1 MKRQYLLDIVPNVY
15 KYLDEDSANE
25 LRLLRNLALQYLLCP
40 THPHNCSLPP
50 QRTLLQDID
59 KVMIK
64 CVFQEVSKWEET
76 GKYYS
81 SPVLINGYEFY
92 FFLQRQLI
100 KSNETPSIYGMAG
113 FLRCSGQIIPPQH
126 YLPIAYSVAIQTP
139 RHENRERK
147 FSTMRVIFEAPEKA
161 IGGKITIG
169 DERWVDIINGQSVIV
184 NHNTITI
191 IVSIEFLPSDEGC
204 LSMQDSE
211 TIFMFLPKQDTESRE
226 YRLAKPPSLRRICP
240 LSINK

>member
-1 MKRQYLLDIVPNVY
+1 MLWFLKEDKEKKYIGKIIKHIRFVHMKKQYLLDIIPSAY
-15 KYLDEDSANE
+15 KYLDEEDSIYLRDGRNE
-25 LRLLRNLALQYLLCP
+25 ALKFILFPKHPNNKILPGQRVLLP
-40 THPHNCSLPP
+40 
-50 QRTLLQDID
+50 DID

-64 CVFQEVSKWEET
+64 CVFQEVSKWDDS

-100 KSNETPSIYGMAG
+100 KSNENPPVYGMAG
-113 FLRCSGQIIPPQH
+113 FLRCSGSLIPPQH

-161 IGGKITIG
+161 IGGKLTIA
-169 DERWVDIINGQSVIV
+169 DERWEDVISGKSVIV
-184 NHNTITI
+184 NQNTITV
-191 IVSIEFLPSDEGC
+191 IVSIEFLSSDDGC
-204 LSMQDSE
+204 LSMQD
-211 TIFMFLPKQDTESRE
+211 TESTNERE
-226 YRLAKPPSLRRICP
+226 
-240 LSINK
+240 